1 MHCGVLVLVEKKNKF
16 RSSLRHNFK
25 NLETRCGCRSA
36 CFEEIYASTAVAK
49 GKEDEDEGTY
59 IVRSSSIMSGS
70 LDQAVGLIAAS
81 RIEQQQQQQ
90 NGNGNAAQGEGVEK
104 ETSKR
109 DRDNGPAKGMKR
121 GPYKKRKKLTTT
133 TTTDDVNETKR
144 RRDENLEKKK
154 RERRKHASASIDAKL
169 DRMRKKK
176 LVEPKK
182 VMSTYKAF
190 SEHDPKAKLF
200 RRENSQ
206 LTNAEKYS
214 KLRELWYGA
223 SEEQRA
229 ASQAHVKRDELRYQ
243 REMQMH
249 AYKKLFVQ
257 IASALLKGEFVGTE
271 TRKPRKGYFLFE
283 SAERAMSNQALH
295 SKDLSIKWKAM
306 TQEERDAFNDDFEIQ
321 QQLYNSMHPIF
332 EQKMRLIKE
341 EEEDDDGDEEEKDAR
356 GEKENQVAKRLH
368 IGIETKEA
376 KVGVSER
383 ANAELHARFERTRG
397 FEFLRDIKYL
407 LPPLGYMRSDESN
420 QKVKGRKYKDAM
432 EKESGIINLGRMK
445 IVPKMRSEFGY
456 DILKKEID
464 DLSISPAIKALSSKC
479 HLDSSSLSKI
489 SVLGSKGG
497 VVDFDKLK
505 AFIEKGGNDEKLD
518 LAYAKYVK
526 YNPPDWLSFKEE
538 LKL

>member
-1 MHCGVLVLVEKKNKF
+1 MENKNKF
-16 RSSLRHNFK
+16 RSSHRHNFK
-25 NLETRCGCRSA
+25 NLETRCGYRSA

-59 IVRSSSIMSGS
+59 IVRSSSTMSGS
-70 LDQAVGLIAAS
+70 LDQAVELIAAS

-90 NGNGNAAQGEGVEK
+90 QQQNGNGNVAQGEGVEK

-121 GPYKKRKKLTTT
+121 GPYKKRKKLTTMT
-133 TTTDDVNETKR
+133 TTHDVNETKR

-154 RERRKHASASIDAKL
+154 REKRKLASASIDAKL

-190 SEHDPKAKLF
+190 SEHDSKAKLF
-200 RRENSQ
+200 RRENPQ

-214 KLRELWYGA
+214 KLRELWHGA
-223 SEEQRA
+223 LEEQRA

-306 TQEERDAFNDDFEIQ
+306 TQEERDAFNDGFEIQ

-368 IGIETKEA
+368 IHIGIETKEA

-397 FEFLRDIKYL
+397 FEFLRDIKYS
-407 LPPLGYMRSDESN
+407 LPPLGYMRSDESD
-420 QKVKGRKYKDAM
+420 QKVKGRKYKDTM

-456 DILKKEID
+456 DILKKESD
-464 DLSISPAIKALSSKC
+464 DLSISPAMKALSSKC
-479 HLDSSSLSKI
+479 HLDPSSLSKI

-526 YNPPDWLSFKEE
+526 YNPPDWVSFKEE

>member
-1 MHCGVLVLVEKKNKF
+1 MENKNKF
-16 RSSLRHNFK
+16 RSSHRHNFK
-25 NLETRCGCRSA
+25 NLETRCGYRSA

-59 IVRSSSIMSGS
+59 IVRSSSTMSGS
-70 LDQAVGLIAAS
+70 LDQAVELIAAS
-81 RIEQQQQQQ
+81 RIEQQQQQQQQQQQ

-121 GPYKKRKKLTTT
+121 GPYKKRKKMTTM

-154 RERRKHASASIDAKL
+154 REKRKLASASIDAKL

-190 SEHDPKAKLF
+190 SEHDPKAKIF
-200 RRENSQ
+200 RRENPQ

-321 QQLYNSMHPIF
+321 QQLYNSMHPIL

-356 GEKENQVAKRLH
+356 GEKENQVAKRLHIH

-397 FEFLRDIKYL
+397 FEFLRDIKYS
-407 LPPLGYMRSDESN
+407 LPPLGYMGSDESN

-432 EKESGIINLGRMK
+432 EKESGIINLGRLK

-464 DLSISPAIKALSSKC
+464 DLSISPAIKVLSSKC

-526 YNPPDWLSFKEE
+526 YNPPDWVSFKEE

>member
-70 LDQAVGLIAAS
+70 LDQAVELIAAS

-154 RERRKHASASIDAKL
+154 RERRKHASASINAKL

-206 LTNAEKYS
+206 LTNVEKYS

-397 FEFLRDIKYL
+397 FEFLRDIKYS

>member
-70 LDQAVGLIAAS
+70 LDQAVELIAAS

-109 DRDNGPAKGMKR
+109 DRDNGPVKGMKR

-154 RERRKHASASIDAKL
+154 RERRKHASASINAKL

-397 FEFLRDIKYL
+397 FEFLRDIKYS

>member
-1 MHCGVLVLVEKKNKF
+1 MENKNKF
-16 RSSLRHNFK
+16 RSSHRHNFK
-25 NLETRCGCRSA
+25 NLETRCGYRSA

-59 IVRSSSIMSGS
+59 IVRSSSTMSGS
-70 LDQAVGLIAAS
+70 LDQAVELIAAS

-90 NGNGNAAQGEGVEK
+90 QQQNGNGNVAQGEGVEK

-121 GPYKKRKKLTTT
+121 GPYKKRKKLTTM

-154 RERRKHASASIDAKL
+154 REKRKLASASIDAKL

-200 RRENSQ
+200 RRENPQ

-306 TQEERDAFNDDFEIQ
+306 TQEERDAFNDGFEIQ

-356 GEKENQVAKRLH
+356 GEKEIQVAKRLHIH

-383 ANAELHARFERTRG
+383 ANAEFHARFERTRG
-397 FEFLRDIKYL
+397 FEFLRDIKYS
-407 LPPLGYMRSDESN
+407 LPPLGYMGSDESN

-464 DLSISPAIKALSSKC
+464 DLSISPAIKVLSSKC

-526 YNPPDWLSFKEE
+526 YNPPDWVSFKEE
-538 LKL
+538 LKLK

>member
-1 MHCGVLVLVEKKNKF
+1 MENKNKF
-16 RSSLRHNFK
+16 RSSHRHNFK

-49 GKEDEDEGTY
+49 GKEDEDEGIY

-70 LDQAVGLIAAS
+70 LDQAVELIAAS
-81 RIEQQQQQQ
+81 RIEQQQQQLQQ

-121 GPYKKRKKLTTT
+121 GPYKKRKKLTTM

-154 RERRKHASASIDAKL
+154 REKRKLASASIDAKL

-200 RRENSQ
+200 RRENPQ

-341 EEEDDDGDEEEKDAR
+341 EEEEDDGDEEEKDAR
-356 GEKENQVAKRLH
+356 GEKENQVAKRLHIH

-397 FEFLRDIKYL
+397 FEFLRDIKYS
-407 LPPLGYMRSDESN
+407 LPPLGYMGSDESN

-526 YNPPDWLSFKEE
+526 YNPPDWVSFKEE

>member
-1 MHCGVLVLVEKKNKF
+1 MENKNKF
-16 RSSLRHNFK
+16 RSSHRHNFK
-25 NLETRCGCRSA
+25 NLETRCGYRSA

-59 IVRSSSIMSGS
+59 IVRSSSTMSGS
-70 LDQAVGLIAAS
+70 LDQAVELIAAS
-81 RIEQQQQQQ
+81 RIEQQQQQQQQQQQ

-109 DRDNGPAKGMKR
+109 DRDNGPAKCMKR
-121 GPYKKRKKLTTT
+121 GPYKKRKKLTTMT
-133 TTTDDVNETKR
+133 TTHDVNETKR

-154 RERRKHASASIDAKL
+154 REKRKLASASIDAKL

-200 RRENSQ
+200 RRENPQ

-257 IASALLKGEFVGTE
+257 IASALLKGEFMGTE

-321 QQLYNSMHPIF
+321 QQLYNSMHPIL

-356 GEKENQVAKRLH
+356 GEKENQVAKRLHIH

-397 FEFLRDIKYL
+397 FEFLRDIKYS
-407 LPPLGYMRSDESN
+407 LPPLGYMGSDESN

-464 DLSISPAIKALSSKC
+464 DLSISPAIKVLSSKC

-526 YNPPDWLSFKEE
+526 YNPPDWVSFKEE

>member
-1 MHCGVLVLVEKKNKF
+1 
-16 RSSLRHNFK
+16 
-25 NLETRCGCRSA
+25 
-36 CFEEIYASTAVAK
+36 
-49 GKEDEDEGTY
+49 
-59 IVRSSSIMSGS
+59 MSGS
-70 LDQAVGLIAAS
+70 LDQAVELIAAS
-81 RIEQQQQQQ
+81 RIEQQQQQLQ
-90 NGNGNAAQGEGVEK
+90 QNGNGNGNAAQGEGVEK

-121 GPYKKRKKLTTT
+121 GPYKKRKKMTTM

-200 RRENSQ
+200 RRENPQ

-257 IASALLKGEFVGTE
+257 IASALLKGEFMGTE

-341 EEEDDDGDEEEKDAR
+341 EEEEDDGDEEEKDAR

-397 FEFLRDIKYL
+397 FEFLRDIKYS

-526 YNPPDWLSFKEE
+526 YNPPDWVSFKEE
-538 LKL
+538 LKLQI

>member
-49 GKEDEDEGTY
+49 GKEDENEGTY

-70 LDQAVGLIAAS
+70 LDQAVELIAAS

-397 FEFLRDIKYL
+397 FEFLRDIKYS

-456 DILKKEID
+456 DILKKRID

>member
-70 LDQAVGLIAAS
+70 LDQAVELIAAS

-397 FEFLRDIKYL
+397 FEFLRDIKYS